1 MENISVLAAFLAG
14 FASFLLPCVLPL
26 VPIYIAIL
34 AGPEILETKADKKRA
49 HVFLHSL
56 VFVAGFTAVFVGLGA
71 GAGLAGFAISIDFFV
86 LKKVAGI
93 VLIVF
98 GALFLASQRVPQLNF
113 QKRLTPSQS
122 TKTGYARSFV
132 TGTIFSVVSMSC
144 ATYILGVIL
153 MLAMASETAWR
164 GASLLAIYS
173 LGLGIPFLIMG
184 AAFDSALPLLRR
196 IQRYSKVIYTISGIV
211 LIVFGILIL
220 TGRLTLLMGTIWW

>member
-1 MENISVLAAFLAG
+1 MENISFLAAFGAG

-71 GAGLAGFAISIDFFV
+71 GAGLAGLAISINFFV

-132 TGTIFSVVSMSC
+132 TGAIFSVVSMSC
-144 ATYILGVIL
+144 ATYILGGIL
-153 MLAMASETAWR
+153 MLAMASETAWH
-164 GASLLAIYS
+164 GASLLAVYS

-220 TGRLTLLMGTIWW
+220 TGRLTLLMGTI